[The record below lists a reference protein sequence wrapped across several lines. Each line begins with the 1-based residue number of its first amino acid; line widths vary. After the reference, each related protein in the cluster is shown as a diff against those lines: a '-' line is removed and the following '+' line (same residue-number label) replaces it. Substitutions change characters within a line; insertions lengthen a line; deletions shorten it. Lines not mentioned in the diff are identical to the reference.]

1 METILELLKNRN
13 YEEIVFLCN
22 KERRFWSFLKSRL
35 YDPDILIR
43 YRAVEAVG
51 LYMKYLWDE
60 NEEKVRVFIRT
71 LLWSLNDESGGIG
84 WSSAPAIAQIISN
97 IPSLKDPYLSI
108 AMNALDEDL
117 LKKPILWAVAKVGK
131 KALEDVEFHKENFLK
146 IFESKD
152 KETIGY
158 AVIASIETEF
168 KNSLTYIVKFKNNS
182 INFNFPYFIDG
193 FFREKNLDNLIDEA
207 IKKLK

>member
-1 METILELLKNRN
+1 MKIILELLKNRN

-35 YDPDILIR
+35 YDPDMLIR

-51 LYMKYLWDE
+51 LYMKDLWNKD
-60 NEEKVRVFIRT
+60 EEKVRVFIRT

-84 WSSAPAIAQIISN
+84 WSSAPTIAQIISH
-97 IPSLKDPYLSI
+97 IPSLKDPYLSM

-117 LKKPILWAVAKVGK
+117 LKKPILWAIAKVGK
-131 KALEDVEFHKENFLK
+131 KALEDVKFHKENFLK
-146 IFESKD
+146 AFESKD

-158 AVIASIETEF
+158 AVIASTETEF
-168 KNSLTYIVKFKNNS
+168 RDSLAYIVKLKNNPT
-182 INFNFPYFIDG
+182 NFTFPYFVDG
-193 FFREKNLDNLIDEA
+193 FFRKENLDSLLDEA